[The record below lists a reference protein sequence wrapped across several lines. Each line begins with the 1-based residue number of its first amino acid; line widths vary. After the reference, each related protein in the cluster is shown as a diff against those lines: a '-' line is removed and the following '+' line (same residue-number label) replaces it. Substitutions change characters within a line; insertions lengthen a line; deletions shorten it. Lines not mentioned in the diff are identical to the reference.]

1 MNSRRRTVP
10 QLQGWGFRMFYGTL
24 GGTVTAPLSSLARL
38 IRDFFSCRHKGQVN
52 CNAEIMSCSY
62 IAEDIQSQDCPYLV
76 FWSTVS

>member
-1 MNSRRRTVP
+1 MP
-10 QLQGWGFRMFYGTL
+10 DGTSAARVGISNVL
-24 GGTVTAPLSSLARL
+24 RDSTVTAPLSSLARL
-38 IRDFFSCRHKGQVN
+38 IRDVFSCRHKGQVN

>member
-1 MNSRRRTVP
+1 MP
-10 QLQGWGFRMFYGTL
+10 DGTSAARVGISNVL
-24 GGTVTAPLSSLARL
+24 RDSTVTAPLSSLARL